1 MKITEETKKKLI
13 EDFHLDPKEP
23 FELKFEIA
31 ITQAE
36 ENAEGKDGY
45 KTGDLVAY
53 VGTFTDVNGYDER
66 KVVGST
72 EDIINFFS
80 SYIKDVLE

>member
-23 FELKFEIA
+23 FELKFEIT

-36 ENAEGKDGY
+36 ENVEGKDGY
-45 KTGDLVAY
+45 KTGNLVAY
-53 VGTFTDVNGYDER
+53 AGTFADVNGYDER

-80 SYIKDVLE
+80 SYIKSVLE